1 MWRREKAISGQQT
14 SVGGGS
20 FVCVCERQ
28 RECVSCGVRIGCF
41 GGLKERKAEESDTDR
56 EKMFNLARHSTET
69 LNLLQ
74 FLQKV
79 KEGWQRVCGVSW
91 PGGEITNFPQMTT
104 EILVGVCC

>member
-1 MWRREKAISGQQT
+1 MEERKSNQWSADKCGWWELC
-14 SVGGGS
+14 
-20 FVCVCERQ
+20 VCVCERQ